1 MYRDLKASSAGW
13 VRKKSYC
20 NTVGCIARGGWFKEK
35 FVLQR
40 FKFIAIQWSAG
51 VQNCIAIQFT
61 GQQCIAIHCTV
72 LWHETGF
79 ACVARQAA
87 VSRHGAGL
95 GHWAQGWARGARRQA
110 QAGRWGAQAAGA
122 QAAGALG
129 AQAAGALGAQAAGA
143 GARRERHDV
152 GAQGRAKHRR
162 ARGHRTSA
170 GARGAAD
177 ARQQAGQASGARAA
191 WALGARPRR

>member
-40 FKFIAIQWSAG
+40 FKFIAIQMSVG

-61 GQQCIAIHCTV
+61 GQQCIAIHCTI
-72 LWHETGF
+72 LWHETGLPVLQDRRLCRDT
-79 ACVARQAA
+79 ALGWGTGRK
-87 VSRHGAGL
+87 AGL
-95 GHWAQGWARGARRQA
+95 
-110 QAGRWGAQAAGA
+110 AGRAGRRRR
-122 QAAGALG
+122 
-129 AQAAGALGAQAAGA
+129 GA
-143 GARRERHDV
+143 GARRRQARWARRRQVQARV
-152 GAQGRAKHRR
+152 GSGMTWARRGARSTGGRAGTAR
-162 ARGHRTSA
+162 ARGRGGQRTRGSRRGRRA
-170 GARGAAD
+170 G
-177 ARQQAGQASGARAA
+177 RAA